1 MRKELTTDLKPK
13 GRNTTCTNGGHTNRH
28 GLNPV
33 THTLMEDW
41 FKEPHLC

>member
-13 GRNTTCTNGGHTNRH
+13 GRYTCTNGGHTNRH
-28 GLNPV
+28 GMNPV